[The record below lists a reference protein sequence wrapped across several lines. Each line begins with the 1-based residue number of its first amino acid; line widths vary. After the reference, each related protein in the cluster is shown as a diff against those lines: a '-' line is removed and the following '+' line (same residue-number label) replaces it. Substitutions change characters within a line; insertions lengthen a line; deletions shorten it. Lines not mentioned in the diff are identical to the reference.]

1 MFLKSL
7 NIFSL
12 QNKDIFSNS
21 LFISFLGLLIIFF
34 LLIFGRKLKLAVQLE
49 RFGLPIAVLSGIL
62 GISIGPF
69 GAIHLLPKET
79 INVWSNFPTPLLSL
93 VFATLMMGRPIP
105 NINGLVKPIFN
116 QFLLALSLGF
126 GQFFVGGLVVK
137 YFLPPSMDPNPL
149 MGCLIEVGFEGG
161 HGAASIIGESFNK
174 LGFPNGLDLG
184 LAMATMGLLSS
195 SILGSIFIFLGR
207 TLGLSDTEGI
217 LEKKDKLRE
226 KKKIGIFVDLRIFII
241 NLGLSGLAISFGLL
255 LLKFLR
261 YISIYL
267 GDFSKEI
274 IFSLPVFPFILIGSL
289 LIRYIL
295 EKTKNTEFISNILQR
310 EIGILSTDLL
320 IFTAM
325 ASLDIAVV
333 FENWILILVFTI
345 FGLFWNLICIAYF
358 AYFIFDDYWFEKSLI
373 EFGNSTGVVASGL
386 LLLRLADPK
395 NISKTLPIFTSKQ
408 LFAQLIL
415 SGGLFTVLAPLM
427 ISKIGLDYWTEI
439 CALIT
444 FSILSIALIL
454 NKIEM
459 KKSQL

>member
-1 MFLKSL
+1 M
-7 NIFSL
+7 N
-12 QNKDIFSNS
+12 IFSNS
-21 LFISFLGLLIIFF
+21 LLISFLGFLTIFF
-34 LLIFGRKLKLAVQLE
+34 LLTFGKKFKLAVKLE
-49 RFGLPIAVLSGIL
+49 RFGLPIAVISGIA

-69 GAIHLLPKET
+69 GIVHFLSKET

-105 NINGLVKPIFN
+105 NIKGLVRPILN

-126 GQFFVGGLVVK
+126 GQFFIGGLVVK
-137 YFLPPSMDPNPL
+137 YLLSQYMDTNPL

-161 HGAASIIGESFNK
+161 HGAASIIGESFER

-195 SILGSIFIFLGR
+195 SLLGSIFIFLGR
-207 TLGLSDTEGI
+207 TFGFSDTEEI
-217 LEKKDKLRE
+217 SEKKDDIEVTR
-226 KKKIGIFVDLRIFII
+226 KKGIFSDLRILII
-241 NLGLSGLAISFGLL
+241 NLGFSGLAISFGFLL
-255 LLKFLR
+255 LTFLKF
-261 YISIYL
+261 ISSSF
-267 GDFSKEI
+267 GEFSQEI

-325 ASLDIAVV
+325 ASLNIAVV
-333 FENWILILVFTI
+333 FENWLLILFLTI
-345 FGLFWNLICIAYF
+345 FGLFWNLICISYF

-395 NISKTLPIFTSKQ
+395 NISRTLPIFTSKQ

-427 ISKIGLDYWTEI
+427 ISKIGIDYWTEI
-439 CALIT
+439 CAVIT
-444 FSILSIALIL
+444 FAILPVALIF
-454 NKIEM
+454 NKGEM
-459 KKSQL
+459 IKFLK

>member
-1 MFLKSL
+1 MTSL
-7 NIFSL
+7 NIS
-12 QNKDIFSNS
+12 SNS
-21 LFISFLGLLIIFF
+21 LLISFLGFLTIFF
-34 LLIFGRKLKLAVQLE
+34 LLTFSKRFRLAVQLE
-49 RFGLPIAVLSGIL
+49 RFGLPIAVISGIV

-69 GAIHLLPKET
+69 GFVHFISRET
-79 INVWSNFPTPLLSL
+79 TNVWSNFPTPLLSL

-105 NINGLVKPIFN
+105 NINGLVRPIFN

-126 GQFFVGGLVVK
+126 GQFFIGGLIVK
-137 YFLPPSMDPNPL
+137 YLLSQYMDINPL

-161 HGAASIIGESFNK
+161 HGAASIIGESFRR

-207 TLGLSDTEGI
+207 TLGLSDTEEI
-217 LEKKDKLRE
+217 FEKKDDASV
-226 KKKIGIFVDLRIFII
+226 KKEIGIFADIRILIV
-241 NLGLSGLAISFGLL
+241 NLGFSGLAISFGFLL
-255 LLKFLR
+255 FTFLR
-261 YISIYL
+261 FISSSL
-267 GDFSKEI
+267 GDFSQEI
-274 IFSLPVFPFILIGSL
+274 ILSLPVFPFILIGSL
-289 LIRYIL
+289 LIRYVL
-295 EKTKNTEFISNILQR
+295 EKTKNTKYISNILQR

-333 FENWILILVFTI
+333 FDNWILILVLTI
-345 FGLFWNLICIAYF
+345 FGLFWNLICIAFF

-415 SGGLFTVLAPLM
+415 SGGLFTVLAPLV

-444 FSILSIALIL
+444 FAILFIAFTF
-454 NKIEM
+454 NKAEV
-459 KKSQL
+459 KKI

>member
-1 MFLKSL
+1 MASL
-7 NIFSL
+7 NF
-12 QNKDIFSNS
+12 FSNS
-21 LFISFLGLLIIFF
+21 LLISLLGFLTIFF
-34 LLIFGRKLKLAVQLE
+34 LLSFGKKFKLAVKLE
-49 RFGLPIAVLSGIL
+49 RFGLPIAVISGIV

-69 GAIHLLPKET
+69 GFIHFLSRET
-79 INVWSNFPTPLLSL
+79 TNVWSNFPTPLLSL

-126 GQFFVGGLVVK
+126 GQFFIGGLVVK
-137 YFLPPSMDPNPL
+137 YLLSQYMDTNPL

-161 HGAASIIGESFNK
+161 HGAASIIGESFNR
-174 LGFPNGLDLG
+174 LGFPDGLDLG

-207 TLGLSDTEGI
+207 TFGLSDNEEI
-217 LEKKDKLRE
+217 IEQKDNFIPDAKL
-226 KKKIGIFVDLRIFII
+226 GIFADLRILVI
-241 NLGLSGLAISFGLL
+241 NLGFSGLAISFGFLL
-255 LLKFLR
+255 LTFLKF
-261 YISIYL
+261 ISNSF
-267 GDFSKEI
+267 GNFSREI

-295 EKTKNTEFISNILQR
+295 EKTKNTELISNILQR

-333 FENWILILVFTI
+333 FENWIIILVLTI
-345 FGLFWNLICIAYF
+345 FGLFWNLICISYF

-395 NISKTLPIFTSKQ
+395 NISRTLPIFTSKQ

-427 ISKIGLDYWTEI
+427 ISKIGLDYWIEI
-439 CALIT
+439 CAVIT
-444 FSILSIALIL
+444 FAILLMAFFF
-454 NKIEM
+454 NYGEAKKI
-459 KKSQL
+459 Q

>member
-1 MFLKSL
+1 M
-7 NIFSL
+7 N
-12 QNKDIFSNS
+12 IFSNS
-21 LFISFLGLLIIFF
+21 ILISFLGFLTIFF
-34 LLIFGRKLKLAVQLE
+34 LLTFGKKFKLAVQLE
-49 RFGLPIAVLSGIL
+49 RFGLPIAVISGVV
-62 GISIGPF
+62 GISVGPF
-69 GAIHLLPKET
+69 GFVHFLSKET
-79 INVWSNFPTPLLSL
+79 TNVWSNFPTPLLSL

-105 NINGLVKPIFN
+105 NINGLVRPILN

-126 GQFFVGGLVVK
+126 GQFFIGGLVVK
-137 YFLPPSMDPNPL
+137 YLLSQYMDTNPL

-161 HGAASIIGESFNK
+161 HGAASIIGESFNR
-174 LGFPNGLDLG
+174 LGFPIGLDLG

-195 SILGSIFIFLGR
+195 SILGSIFIFIGR
-207 TLGLSDTEGI
+207 TLGLSDTKEI
-217 LEKKDKLRE
+217 LEKKDDVNVNT
-226 KKKIGIFVDLRIFII
+226 KIRIFADLRILII
-241 NLGLSGLAISFGLL
+241 NLGFSGLAISFGFLL
-255 LLKFLR
+255 LTFLR
-261 YISIYL
+261 FTSSSL
-267 GDFSKEI
+267 GQFSQEI

-325 ASLDIAVV
+325 ASLDIDVV

-415 SGGLFTVLAPLM
+415 SGGLFTVLAPLI

-439 CALIT
+439 CAVIT
-444 FSILSIALIL
+444 FAILLIAFIL
-454 NKIEM
+454 NKRET
-459 KKSQL
+459 KKIQ

>member
-1 MFLKSL
+1 MFLNSL

-12 QNKDIFSNS
+12 QNKYIFSNS
-21 LFISFLGLLIIFF
+21 LLISFFGLLIIFF
-34 LLIFGRKLKLAVQLE
+34 LLIFGRKFKLAVQLE
-49 RFGLPIAVLSGIL
+49 RFGLPIAVISGII

-69 GAIHLLPKET
+69 GVIHFLPKET

-116 QFLLALSLGF
+116 QFLLALALGF

-137 YFLPPSMDPNPL
+137 YFLPQSMDANPL

-161 HGAASIIGESFNK
+161 HGAATIIGESFNK
-174 LGFPNGLDLG
+174 LGFQNGLDLG

-195 SILGSIFIFLGR
+195 SILGSIFIFFGR
-207 TLGLSDTEGI
+207 TFGISDKEEI
-217 LEKKDKLRE
+217 LEQKENMEE
-226 KKKIGIFVDLRIFII
+226 KKIEILADLRIFII
-241 NLGLSGLAISFGLL
+241 NLGFTGLAISFGVL
-255 LLKFLR
+255 LLKYLR
-261 YISIYL
+261 FISSSF

-333 FENWILILVFTI
+333 FDNWVLILVFTI

-444 FSILSIALIL
+444 FAILSIALIF
-454 NKIEM
+454 NKVEM
-459 KKSQL
+459 KKLQ

>member
-7 NIFSL
+7 NIFYPP
-12 QNKDIFSNS
+12 NKDIFSNS
-21 LFISFLGLLIIFF
+21 LLISFLGLLIIFF
-34 LLIFGRKLKLAVQLE
+34 LLIFGRKFKLAVQLE
-49 RFGLPIAVLSGIL
+49 RFGLPIAVISGII

-69 GAIHLLPKET
+69 GVIHFLSKET
-79 INVWSNFPTPLLSL
+79 IDVWSNFPTPLLSL

-126 GQFFVGGLVVK
+126 GQFFVGGLIVK
-137 YFLPPSMDPNPL
+137 YFLPPSMDANPL

-174 LGFPNGLDLG
+174 LGFQNGLDLG

-207 TLGLSDTEGI
+207 TFGLSDNEEI
-217 LEKKDKLRE
+217 LEE
-226 KKKIGIFVDLRIFII
+226 KENLKGKKIEILADLRIFII
-241 NLGLSGLAISFGLL
+241 NLGFSGLAISFGVL
-255 LLKFLR
+255 LLKYLR
-261 YISIYL
+261 YISSSF

-333 FENWILILVFTI
+333 FDNWVLILVFTI

-444 FSILSIALIL
+444 FAILFIALIF
-454 NKIEM
+454 NKVEM
-459 KKSQL
+459 KNFQ

>member
-1 MFLKSL
+1 MFLISL

-21 LFISFLGLLIIFF
+21 LLISFFGFLIIFF
-34 LLIFGRKLKLAVQLE
+34 FLLFGRRFKLAVQLE
-49 RFGLPIAVLSGIL
+49 RFGLPIAVISGIL

-69 GAIHLLPKET
+69 GAIHFLPKET
-79 INVWSNFPTPLLSL
+79 INVWSNFHIPLLSL

-116 QFLLALSLGF
+116 QFLLAISLGF

-137 YFLPPSMDPNPL
+137 YFLPPSIEPNPL

-161 HGAASIIGESFNK
+161 HGAASIIGESFNR
-174 LGFPNGLDLG
+174 LGFSNGLDLG

-195 SILGSIFIFLGR
+195 SLLGSIFIFLGR
-207 TLGLSDTEGI
+207 TLGLSDTEEI
-217 LEKKDKLRE
+217 SERKNNLKETT
-226 KKKIGIFVDLRIFII
+226 KIGIFADLRILII
-241 NLGLSGLAISFGLL
+241 NLGFSGLAISFGVL

-261 YISIYL
+261 NISTSF
-267 GDFSKEI
+267 GEFSQEI

-333 FENWILILVFTI
+333 FENWIIILVFTI

-395 NISKTLPIFTSKQ
+395 NISRTLPIFTSKQ

-427 ISKIGLDYWTEI
+427 ISKIGIDYWTEI
-439 CALIT
+439 CGVTT
-444 FSILSIALIL
+444 FAILLIALIF
-454 NKIEM
+454 NKGEM
-459 KKSQL
+459 KKI

>member
-1 MFLKSL
+1 M

-21 LFISFLGLLIIFF
+21 LLISFLGFLIICFF
-34 LLIFGRKLKLAVQLE
+34 LIFGRRIKLAVQLE
-49 RFGLPIAVLSGIL
+49 RFGLPIAVISGIA

-69 GAIHLLPKET
+69 GLIHVLSKET
-79 INVWSNFPTPLLSL
+79 TNVWSNFPTPLLSL

-105 NINGLVKPIFN
+105 NINGLVRPIVN

-126 GQFFVGGLVVK
+126 GQFFVGGLVVE
-137 YFLPPSMDPNPL
+137 YLLSPSMDTNPL

-161 HGAASIIGESFNK
+161 HGAATIIGESFNR
-174 LGFPNGLDLG
+174 LGFDDGLELG
-184 LAMATMGLLSS
+184 LAMATVGLLSS
-195 SILGSIFIFLGR
+195 SLLGSIFIFLGR
-207 TLGLSDTEGI
+207 TLRLSDTEEI
-217 LEKKDKLRE
+217 VEIKENLNSKKNIE
-226 KKKIGIFVDLRIFII
+226 IFSDLRILII
-241 NLGLSGLAISFGLL
+241 NLGFAGLAISFGVL

-261 YISIYL
+261 YISTFF
-267 GDFSKEI
+267 GEFSREI
-274 IFSLPVFPFILIGSL
+274 IFSLPVFPLILIGSL

-295 EKTKNTEFISNILQR
+295 EKTENTEYISNILQR

-333 FENWILILVFTI
+333 FDHWLIILVFTI
-345 FGLFWNLICIAYF
+345 FGLCWNLICIAYF
-358 AYFIFDDYWFEKSLI
+358 AFFIFDDYWFEKSLI

-408 LFAQLIL
+408 LFAQLLL
-415 SGGLFTVLAPLM
+415 SGGFFTVIAPIM
-427 ISKIGLDYWTEI
+427 ISKIGLSYWTEI

-444 FSILSIALIL
+444 FIIIFIAFIFNNGFLK
-454 NKIEM
+454 ND
-459 KKSQL
+459 

>member
-1 MFLKSL
+1 LKSL

-21 LFISFLGLLIIFF
+21 LLISFFGLIIIFF
-34 LLIFGRKLKLAVQLE
+34 LLIFGRKFKLAVQLE
-49 RFGLPIAVLSGIL
+49 RFGLPIAVISGII

-69 GAIHLLPKET
+69 GAIHFLPKET

-116 QFLLALSLGF
+116 QFLLALALGF

-137 YFLPPSMDPNPL
+137 YFLPPSMNPNPL

-174 LGFPNGLDLG
+174 LGFQNGLDLG

-207 TLGLSDTEGI
+207 TFGLSDNEEILEQKENLKEKKLGI
-217 LEKKDKLRE
+217 LA
-226 KKKIGIFVDLRIFII
+226 DLQIFII
-241 NLGLSGLAISFGLL
+241 NLGFSGLAISFGVLL
-255 LLKFLR
+255 LNYLR
-261 YISIYL
+261 YISSFF
-267 GDFSKEI
+267 GDISKEI

-325 ASLDIAVV
+325 ASLDITVV
-333 FENWILILVFTI
+333 FENWLIILVFTI

-444 FSILSIALIL
+444 FAILFIALIF
-454 NKIEM
+454 NKFEM
-459 KKSQL
+459 KNFQ

>member
-1 MFLKSL
+1 
-7 NIFSL
+7 
-12 QNKDIFSNS
+12 
-21 LFISFLGLLIIFF
+21 
-34 LLIFGRKLKLAVQLE
+34 
-49 RFGLPIAVLSGIL
+49 
-62 GISIGPF
+62 
-69 GAIHLLPKET
+69 
-79 INVWSNFPTPLLSL
+79 
-93 VFATLMMGRPIP
+93 MMGRPIP
-105 NINGLVKPIFN
+105 DIKGLVRPIIN
-116 QFLLALSLGF
+116 QLLLAISLGF

-137 YFLPPSMDPNPL
+137 YLFSPSMDTNPL

-161 HGAASIIGESFNK
+161 HGAATIIGESLNR
-174 LGFPNGLDLG
+174 LGFSDGLDLG

-195 SILGSIFIFLGR
+195 SILGSIFVFLGR
-207 TLGLSDTEGI
+207 IFGFSDTEKI
-217 LEKKDKLRE
+217 IEKEESLYLKSKL
-226 KKKIGIFVDLRIFII
+226 GIFEDLRTFLM
-241 NLGLSGLAISFGLL
+241 NFGFAGLAISFGVL

-261 YISIYL
+261 YLSNFF

-274 IFSLPVFPFILIGSL
+274 ILSLPVFPLILIGSL

-310 EIGILSTDLL
+310 EIGVLSTDLL

-333 FENWILILVFTI
+333 IENWIIILVFTI
-345 FGLFWNLICIAYF
+345 VGLFWNLICIAYF
-358 AYFIFDDYWFEKSLI
+358 AYFIFEDYWFEKSLI

-415 SGGLFTVLAPLM
+415 SGGFFTVLAPLM

-439 CALIT
+439 CAAIT
-444 FSILSIALIL
+444 FIIFLLAFIFNNGFL
-454 NKIEM
+454 
-459 KKSQL
+459 KKYQS

>member
-1 MFLKSL
+1 M

-21 LFISFLGLLIIFF
+21 LLISFLGFLIICFF
-34 LLIFGRKLKLAVQLE
+34 LIFGRRIKLAVQLE
-49 RFGLPIAVLSGIL
+49 RFGLPIAVISGIA

-69 GAIHLLPKET
+69 GLIHVLSKET
-79 INVWSNFPTPLLSL
+79 TNVWSNFPTPLLSL

-105 NINGLVKPIFN
+105 NINGLVRPIVN

-126 GQFFVGGLVVK
+126 GQFFVGGLVVE
-137 YFLPPSMDPNPL
+137 YLLSPSMDTNPL

-161 HGAASIIGESFNK
+161 HGAATIIGESFTR
-174 LGFPNGLDLG
+174 LGFDDGLELG
-184 LAMATMGLLSS
+184 LAMATVGLLSS
-195 SILGSIFIFLGR
+195 SLLGSIFIFLGR
-207 TLGLSDTEGI
+207 TLSLSDTEEI
-217 LEKKDKLRE
+217 VELKQNLNS
-226 KKKIGIFVDLRIFII
+226 KKKIEIFSDLRILII
-241 NLGLSGLAISFGLL
+241 NLGFAGLAISFGVL

-261 YISIYL
+261 YISTFF
-267 GDFSKEI
+267 GEFSREI
-274 IFSLPVFPFILIGSL
+274 IFSLPVFPLILIGSL

-295 EKTKNTEFISNILQR
+295 EKTENTEYISNILQR

-333 FENWILILVFTI
+333 FDHWLIILVFTI
-345 FGLFWNLICIAYF
+345 FGLCWNLICIAYF
-358 AYFIFDDYWFEKSLI
+358 AFFIFDDYWFEKSLI

-408 LFAQLIL
+408 LFAQLLL
-415 SGGLFTVLAPLM
+415 SGGFFTVIAPIM
-427 ISKIGLDYWTEI
+427 ISKIGLSYWTEI

-444 FSILSIALIL
+444 FLIIFIAFIFNNDFLK
-454 NKIEM
+454 ND
-459 KKSQL
+459 

>member
-1 MFLKSL
+1 M

-21 LFISFLGLLIIFF
+21 LLISFLGFVIICFF
-34 LLIFGRKLKLAVQLE
+34 LIFGRRIKLAVQLE
-49 RFGLPIAVLSGIL
+49 RFGLPIAVISGIA

-69 GAIHLLPKET
+69 GLIHVLSKET
-79 INVWSNFPTPLLSL
+79 TSVWSNFPTPLLSL

-105 NINGLVKPIFN
+105 NINGLVRPIVN

-137 YFLPPSMDPNPL
+137 YLLSPSIDTHPL

-161 HGAASIIGESFNK
+161 HGAATIIGESFNR
-174 LGFPNGLDLG
+174 LGFEDGLELG
-184 LAMATMGLLSS
+184 LAMATVGLLSS
-195 SILGSIFIFLGR
+195 SLLGSIFIFLGR
-207 TLGLSDTEGI
+207 TLRLSDTEEI
-217 LEKKDKLRE
+217 VEIKENLNSKKNIE
-226 KKKIGIFVDLRIFII
+226 IFSDLRILII
-241 NLGLSGLAISFGLL
+241 NLGFAGLAISFGVL
-255 LLKFLR
+255 LLKILR
-261 YISIYL
+261 YISTFF
-267 GDFSKEI
+267 GEFSREI
-274 IFSLPVFPFILIGSL
+274 IFSLPVFPLILIGSL

-295 EKTKNTEFISNILQR
+295 EKTGNTEYISNILQR

-325 ASLDIAVV
+325 ASLDIVVV
-333 FENWILILVFTI
+333 FDNWLIILVFTI
-345 FGLFWNLICIAYF
+345 FGLCWNLICIAYF

-408 LFAQLIL
+408 LFAQLLL
-415 SGGLFTVLAPLM
+415 SGGFFTVIAPLM

-439 CALIT
+439 CAFIT
-444 FSILSIALIL
+444 FLIIFIAFIFNNAFLK
-454 NKIEM
+454 NY
-459 KKSQL
+459 